1 VQKKESRRQSALTVI
16 SQLNLDIKDSPPT
29 KSSNTLLTQEENDQ
43 VPDLPK
49 ENIIT
54 FQQVATTNVGCML
67 G

>member
-1 VQKKESRRQSALTVI
+1 MTVI